1 MSKLKLN
8 DEEQDLLDSLELG
21 EWKSVDNLEDE
32 ISNHVQI
39 AKNTLKKDKRVNI
52 RLTSRDLE
60 GIQIRALEDGIPY
73 QTLMASILHK
83 YVNGRLVEKSF

>member
-1 MSKLKLN
+1 MSKMNLDAYEK
-8 DEEQDLLDSLELG
+8 DLMDSLDLG
-21 EWKSVDNLEDE
+21 EWKSVPNLEDE
-32 ISNHVQI
+32 ISSHINI

-60 GIQIRALEDGIPY
+60 GLQIRAIEDGIPY

-83 YVNGRLVEKSF
+83 YVTGRLIEKRA